1 MPTFDPRRS
10 FDPLNTFDPREA
22 PSRVPPL
29 VAGAFAVMAA
39 AATGVGL
46 SLLLSPQDSI
56 KPRSKLLTPMQA
68 RALEHQA
75 FASAEARPGL
85 APPVSMPVK
94 VQSGETLQAA
104 VQRTGVTADEARSVV
119 QTLAGAIDT
128 IHIKAGLAFQ
138 AVVAAPRDHRGPIR
152 LIGLSMKTGPASA
165 VTLSR
170 TFDGALKLRELEERV
185 RDETAVASGHMS
197 GSLYESAL
205 KAGADS
211 RMVAEA
217 VKLFSHKIDFAR
229 DIHPSDEFKLVFDR
243 KVTESGRT
251 VETGDLL
258 YAELG
263 AKGQTTRFYR
273 FDNAGHVDYFDELGK
288 NIKGFLLR
296 TPLDG
301 ARVTSSFGMRLHP
314 LLGYTRMHEG
324 IDFGAPTGT
333 PVFAAGA
340 GVVKEVRWAGG
351 YGHWLK
357 IEHQGGWA
365 TGYGHLSRYASG
377 LRVGEHVAQGQVVA
391 YVGSTG
397 MSTGPHLHYEV
408 MKGAVKLNP
417 TSAKVPQGVI
427 LGGRELLAFRS
438 QKAKVDTLL
447 NKAGVDRPAAP
458 VDLARLS
465 LPGRNGVGGGSR
477 GR

>member
-1 MPTFDPRRS
+1 M
-10 FDPLNTFDPREA
+10 L
-22 PSRVPPL
+22 
-29 VAGAFAVMAA
+29 AA
-39 AATGVGL
+39 AGCGIAV
-46 SLLLSPQDSI
+46 SLIVTPHNTAKSVAN
-56 KPRSKLLTPMQA
+56 LLTPLQA
-68 RALEHQA
+68 KALEHQA
-75 FASAEARPGL
+75 FASAEVRPGL
-85 APPVSMPVK
+85 LRPVSTLVK
-94 VQSGETLQAA
+94 VLPGETLQSA
-104 VQRTGVTADEARSVV
+104 VQRTGIGADEAGAVV
-119 QTLAGAIDT
+119 QTLATVIDT

-138 AVVAAPRDHRGPIR
+138 AVVAAPRDHHGSSR
-152 LIGLSMKTGPASA
+152 LIGLAMKTGPASA
-165 VTLSR
+165 LTLSR
-170 TFDGALKLRELEERV
+170 TFDGALKVRALEEKV
-185 RDETAVASGHMS
+185 KEETTVAQGHMA

-229 DIHPSDEFKLVFDR
+229 EIHPSDTFKLVFDR

-258 YAELG
+258 YAELD

-273 FDNAGHVDYFDELGK
+273 FDNGGKTDFFDEFGK

-296 TPLDG
+296 TPLEA

-314 LLGYTRMHEG
+314 LLGYTRMHAG

-351 YGHWLK
+351 YGHWLR
-357 IEHQGGWA
+357 IDHQGAWA

-377 LRVGEHVAQGQVVA
+377 IRPGVKVAQGQIVA

-408 MKGAVKLNP
+408 MNGKEKLNP
-417 TSAKVPQGVI
+417 TSAKVPQGTI
-427 LGGRELLAFRS
+427 LGGRELASFKA
-438 QKAKVDTLL
+438 QKAHVD
-447 NKAGVDRPAAP
+447 
-458 VDLARLS
+458 S
-465 LPGRNGVGGGSR
+465 LIARNGGAAASTPATTVADLQLRGREKLGGGSR
-477 GR
+477 HSR

>member
-1 MPTFDPRRS
+1 MPS
-10 FDPLNTFDPREA
+10 FDPREIRA
-22 PSRVPPL
+22 SASPL
-29 VAGAFAVMAA
+29 LAGSIAVIAA
-39 AATGVGL
+39 AGCGIGI
-46 SLLLSPQDSI
+46 SLLLQPHETSKPQQA
-56 KPRSKLLTPMQA
+56 KLLTPQQA
-68 RALEHQA
+68 KALEHQA
-75 FASAEARPGL
+75 FASAETRPGL
-85 APPVSMPVK
+85 AVPVSTLVK

-104 VQRTGVTADEARSVV
+104 VQRTGVAADEAGTIV
-119 QTLAGAIDT
+119 QTLGKAMDT

-138 AVVAAPRDHRGPIR
+138 AVVAAPRDHRGPTR
-152 LIGLSMKTGPASA
+152 LIGLSMKTGPATA

-170 TFDGALKLRELEERV
+170 TFDGALKLRELEEKV
-185 RDETAVASGHMS
+185 TDETTVAQGNMS

-211 RMVAEA
+211 HMVAEA

-229 DIHPSDEFKLVFDR
+229 DIHPSDTFKMVFDR

-251 VETGDLL
+251 IETGDLL

-273 FDNAGHVDYFDELGK
+273 FNDNGHVDYFDELGK
-288 NIKGFLLR
+288 NIKGFLLK
-296 TPLDG
+296 TPVEV

-314 LLGYTRMHEG
+314 LLGYTRMHAG

-340 GVVKEVRWAGG
+340 GVVKEERWAGG

-365 TGYGHLSRYASG
+365 TGYGHLSRYAAG
-377 LRVGEHVAQGQVVA
+377 LHVGEKVAQGQIVA

-397 MSTGPHLHYEV
+397 MSTGPHLHYEI
-408 MKGAVKLNP
+408 MKGNQKLNP
-417 TSAKVPQGVI
+417 SSAAVPQGTI
-427 LGGRELLAFRS
+427 LAGRELIAFRA
-438 QKAKVDTLL
+438 QKAHVDTLL
-447 NKAGVDRPAAP
+447 GKAGAREEAPAHA
-458 VDLARLS
+458 DLASLS
-465 LPGRNGVGGGSR
+465 LRGKQTISSGRTR
-477 GR
+477 

>member
-1 MPTFDPRRS
+1 MPTFDPR
-10 FDPLNTFDPREA
+10 EQ
-22 PSRVPPL
+22 PSRLSPL
-29 VAGAFAVMAA
+29 MAGGVAVLAAVGC
-39 AATGVGL
+39 GVGA
-46 SLLLSPQDSI
+46 SLLLAPHDAGKARPAGLSPQ
-56 KPRSKLLTPMQA
+56 QA
-68 RALEHQA
+68 KALEHQA
-75 FASAEARPGL
+75 FASAETRAGL
-85 APPVSMPVK
+85 QAPVSMPVK

-119 QTLAGAIDT
+119 QVLARAVDT
-128 IHIKAGLAFQ
+128 IHIKAGMAFQ
-138 AVVAAPRDHRGPIR
+138 AVVAAPRDHRGPTR
-152 LIGLSMKTGPASA
+152 LIGLSMRTGPASA
-165 VTLSR
+165 VSLSR
-170 TFDGALKLRELEERV
+170 TFDGALKLRELEEKV
-185 RDETAVASGHMS
+185 RDETTVAQGNMS

-229 DIHPSDEFKLVFDR
+229 DIHPSDSFRLVFDR

-251 VETGDLL
+251 IETGDLL

-273 FDNAGHVDYFDELGK
+273 FDNNGHVDYFDELGK

-314 LLGYTRMHEG
+314 LLGYTRMHAG

-340 GVVKEVRWAGG
+340 GVVKEERWAGG

-377 LRVGEHVAQGQVVA
+377 LHVGEHVAQGQVVA

-408 MKGAVKLNP
+408 MKGAEKLNP
-417 TSAKVPQGVI
+417 TSAKVPQGTI
-427 LGGRELLAFRS
+427 LGGRELVAFRS
-438 QKAKVDTLL
+438 QKSHVDSLI
-447 NKAGVDRPAAP
+447 NKSAERADAP
-458 VDLARLS
+458 VQDLAS
-465 LPGRNGVGGGSR
+465 LQLRGRQGVGGR
-477 GR
+477 TR

>member
-1 MPTFDPRRS
+1 MHPFDPRGPS
-10 FDPLNTFDPREA
+10 FRLAPRLLA
-22 PSRVPPL
+22 G
-29 VAGAFAVMAA
+29 VAGLAVLGLGWRFAVDHAHPQIQAPRPLSPAALAALQTEAFA
-39 AATGVGL
+39 
-46 SLLLSPQDSI
+46 Q
-56 KPRSKLLTPMQA
+56 
-68 RALEHQA
+68 
-75 FASAEARPGL
+75 SAARPGYA
-85 APPVSMPVK
+85 APVDIPVK
-94 VQSGETLQAA
+94 IQRGETFEAA
-104 VQRTGVTADEARSVV
+104 VRRVGVAPADARQVV
-119 QTLAGAIDT
+119 GALAKAFDT
-128 IHIKAGLAFQ
+128 INIKAGMAFNA
-138 AVVAAPRDHRGPIR
+138 AVALPRDRLGPVR
-152 LIGLSMKTGPASA
+152 LIGLSMRTGPATA
-165 VTLSR
+165 ITLSR
-170 TFDGALKLRELEERV
+170 TFDGALKLRELEEKV
-185 RDETAVASGHMS
+185 RDETTVASGHMS

-243 KVTESGRT
+243 KVTETGRT

-273 FDNAGHVDYFDELGK
+273 FDDAGHVDYFDELGK

-408 MKGAVKLNP
+408 MQGNKKLNP

-427 LGGRELLAFRS
+427 LGGRELLAFRT
-438 QKAKVDTLL
+438 QKARVDALL
-447 NKAGVDRPAAP
+447 GKAGGDGAAAP
-458 VDLARLS
+458 VDLASLS
-465 LPGRNGVGGGSR
+465 LRGREGLGGGGSK

>member
-1 MPTFDPRRS
+1 MTTFDPRIS
-10 FDPLNTFDPREA
+10 
-22 PSRVPPL
+22 PSRNSPL
-29 VAGAFAVMAA
+29 LLGAVAVIAA
-39 AATGVGL
+39 AGCGVGL
-46 SLLLSPQDSI
+46 SLLLSP
-56 KPRSKLLTPMQA
+56 RNATVRTAHFLTPQQA
-68 RALEHQA
+68 KALEHQA
-75 FASAEARPGL
+75 FAAAEVRPGML
-85 APPVSMPVK
+85 RPVSTLVK
-94 VQSGETLQAA
+94 VLPGETLQAA
-104 VQRTGVTADEARSVV
+104 VQRTGIGADEAHAVV

-138 AVVAAPRDHRGPIR
+138 AVVAAPRDHRGPTQ
-152 LIGLSMKTGPASA
+152 LIGLAMKTGPASA
-165 VTLSR
+165 LTLSR
-170 TFDGALKLRELEERV
+170 TFDGALKVRALEEKV
-185 RDETAVASGHMS
+185 KEETTVAQGHMS

-229 DIHPSDEFKLVFDR
+229 EIHPNDAFKLVFDR

-258 YAELG
+258 YAELD

-273 FDNAGHVDYFDELGK
+273 FDNGGKTDFFDEFGK

-296 TPLDG
+296 TPLEA

-314 LLGYTRMHEG
+314 LLGYTRMHAG

-365 TGYGHLSRYASG
+365 TGYGHLSRYAAGIHPGSK
-377 LRVGEHVAQGQVVA
+377 VAQGQVVA
-391 YVGSTG
+391 FVGSTG

-408 MKGAVKLNP
+408 MKGAEKLNP
-417 TSAKVPQGVI
+417 ISAKVPQGTI
-427 LGGRELLAFRS
+427 LTGRELAAFKA
-438 QKAKVDTLL
+438 QKAHVDTLIAKH
-447 NKAGVDRPAAP
+447 NGGSPP
-458 VDLARLS
+458 STDLAALQ
-465 LPGRNGVGGGSR
+465 LR
-477 GR
+477 GREPLSSGKGR

>member
-1 MPTFDPRRS
+1 MTTFDPRQ
-10 FDPLNTFDPREA
+10 L
-22 PSRVPPL
+22 PSRNSPL
-29 VAGAFAVMAA
+29 VLGAVAVLAA
-39 AATGVGL
+39 AGCGIGL
-46 SLLLSPQDSI
+46 SLIVTPHGPGKSATNF
-56 KPRSKLLTPMQA
+56 LTPQQA
-68 RALEHQA
+68 KALEHQA
-75 FASAEARPGL
+75 FASAEMRPGL
-85 APPVSMPVK
+85 SRPISTLVK
-94 VQSGETLQAA
+94 VLPGETLQSA
-104 VQRTGVTADEARSVV
+104 VQRTGVGADEARAVV
-119 QTLAGAIDT
+119 QTLATAIDT

-138 AVVAAPRDHRGPIR
+138 AIVAAPRDHRGPTR
-152 LIGLSMKTGPASA
+152 FLGLAMKTGPASA
-165 VTLSR
+165 LTLSR
-170 TFDGALKLRELEERV
+170 TFDGALKVRAMEEKV
-185 RDETAVASGHMS
+185 KQETTVAQGHMA

-229 DIHPSDEFKLVFDR
+229 EIHPNDAFKMVFDR

-258 YAELG
+258 YAELD

-273 FDNAGHVDYFDELGK
+273 FENGGKTDFFDEFGK

-296 TPLDG
+296 TPLEA

-314 LLGYTRMHEG
+314 LLGYTRMHAG

-340 GVVKEVRWAGG
+340 GVVKEVKWAGG

-357 IEHQGGWA
+357 IDHQGAWA
-365 TGYGHLSRYASG
+365 TGYGHLSRYAAG
-377 LRVGEHVAQGQVVA
+377 IRPGVKVAQGQIVA

-408 MKGAVKLNP
+408 MNGKEKLNP
-417 TSAKVPQGVI
+417 TSAKVPQGTI
-427 LGGRELLAFRS
+427 LSGRELAAFKA
-438 QKAKVDTLL
+438 QKSHVDTLL
-447 NKAGVDRPAAP
+447 AKN
-458 VDLARLS
+458 
-465 LPGRNGVGGGSR
+465 GGGSAPATTVAALQLR
-477 GR
+477 GREGISSGRGR

>member
-1 MPTFDPRRS
+1 MPTFDPRRA
-10 FDPLNTFDPREA
+10 FDPRET
-22 PSRVPPL
+22 PSRMAPRLAIAATVI
-29 VAGAFAVMAA
+29 AA
-39 AATGVGL
+39 AGCGVGL
-46 SLLLSPQDSI
+46 SVLLSPHAI
-56 KPRSKLLTPMQA
+56 TRSHSNLLTPLQA
-68 RALEHQA
+68 KALEHQA
-75 FASAEARPGL
+75 FASAETRPGL
-85 APPVSMPVK
+85 AAPVSMPVK

-104 VQRTGVTADEARSVV
+104 VQRTGVTADEAKSVV
-119 QTLAGAIDT
+119 QTLASAIDT

-138 AVVAAPRDHRGPIR
+138 AVVAAPRDHHGPIR
-152 LIGLSMKTGPASA
+152 LIGLSMKTGPATA

-170 TFDGALKLRELEERV
+170 TFDGALKLRELDEKV

-229 DIHPSDEFKLVFDR
+229 EIHPSDEFKLVFDR

-251 VETGDLL
+251 IETGDLL

-273 FDNAGHVDYFDELGK
+273 FDNNGHVDYFDELGK
-288 NIKGFLLR
+288 NIRGFLLR

-377 LRVGEHVAQGQVVA
+377 LRVGQHVAQGQVVA
-391 YVGSTG
+391 FVGSTG

-408 MKGAVKLNP
+408 MQGNLKLNP

-427 LGGRELLAFRS
+427 LGGHELLAFKS
-438 QKAKVDTLL
+438 QKAKVDALL
-447 NKAGVDRPAAP
+447 NKAGGAKLASAS
-458 VDLARLS
+458 DLASVS
-465 LPGRNGVGGGSR
+465 LR
-477 GR
+477 GRDGRIGGASKGR

>member
-1 MPTFDPRRS
+1 MPDFDPRRA
-10 FDPLNTFDPREA
+10 FDPRETT
-22 PSRVPPL
+22 SRTPPL
-29 VAGAFAVMAA
+29 LAGALGVAAA
-39 AATGVGL
+39 AATGIGV
-46 SLLLSPQDSI
+46 SM
-56 KPRSKLLTPMQA
+56 LLTPPQA
-68 RALEHQA
+68 AHRDSGLLTPQQAKALEHQA
-75 FASAEARPGL
+75 VASAEVRPGL
-85 APPVSMPVK
+85 SAPVTVPMK

-104 VQRTGVTADEARSVV
+104 VQRTGVTAEEAKSVV
-119 QTLAGAIDT
+119 QTLASAMDT

-138 AVVAAPRDHRGPIR
+138 AVVAAPRDHKGPTR

-170 TFDGALKLRELEERV
+170 TFDGALKLRELEEKV
-185 RDETAVASGHMS
+185 RSETSVASGHMS

-229 DIHPSDEFKLVFDR
+229 DLQPSDEFKLVFDR

-251 VETGDLL
+251 VETGDLQ
-258 YAELG
+258 YAEIA

-273 FDNAGHVDYFDELGK
+273 FDNDGHVDYFDELGK

-296 TPLDG
+296 TPLEA

-314 LLGYTRMHEG
+314 LLGYTRMHAG

-333 PVFAAGA
+333 PVFAAGS

-377 LRVGEHVAQGQVVA
+377 LKVGQRVSQGQVVA

-408 MKGAVKLNP
+408 MKGNEKLNP
-417 TSAKVPQGVI
+417 VSAKVPQGTI
-427 LGGRELLAFRS
+427 LGGRELAAFKA
-438 QKAKVDTLL
+438 QKARVDALL
-447 NKAGVDRPAAP
+447 NKSTGGAPAPSENVA
-458 VDLARLS
+458 ALS
-465 LPGRNGVGGGSR
+465 LR
-477 GR
+477 GREGLSGSGRAR

>member
-1 MPTFDPRRS
+1 MPDLDPRRTFDPRQT
-10 FDPLNTFDPREA
+10 LPRT
-22 PSRVPPL
+22 PSIV
-29 VAGAFAVMAA
+29 VGVIGVVAA
-39 AATGVGL
+39 AATGVGV
-46 SLLLSPQDSI
+46 SMLLSPPPVQHHDAG
-56 KPRSKLLTPMQA
+56 LLTPQQA
-68 RALEHQA
+68 KALEVQA
-75 FASAEARPGL
+75 VASAGVRPGL
-85 APPVSMPVK
+85 SAPVSMPVK

-104 VQRTGVTADEARSVV
+104 VQRTGVSAEEAKSVV
-119 QTLAGAIDT
+119 ETLASAIDT

-138 AVVAAPRDHRGPIR
+138 AVVAAPRDHSGPTR

-170 TFDGALKLRELEERV
+170 TFDGALKLRELEEKV
-185 RDETAVASGHMS
+185 RSETAVASGHMS
-197 GSLYESAL
+197 GSLYVSAL

-229 DIHPSDEFKLVFDR
+229 DLQPRDEFKLVFDR
-243 KVTESGRT
+243 KVTETGRT
-251 VETGDLL
+251 VETGDLQ
-258 YAELG
+258 YAEI
-263 AKGQTTRFYR
+263 ASKGQTTRFYR
-273 FDNAGHVDYFDELGK
+273 FDDGGRVDYFDELGK

-314 LLGYTRMHEG
+314 LLGYTRMHAG

-333 PVFAAGA
+333 PVFAAGS

-365 TGYGHLSRYASG
+365 TGYGHLSRYAAG
-377 LRVGEHVAQGQVVA
+377 LRVGQRVSQGQVVA

-408 MKGAVKLNP
+408 MRGNEKLNP
-417 TSAKVPQGVI
+417 TSAKVPQGTI
-427 LGGRELLAFRS
+427 LSGRELAAFRA
-438 QKAKVDTLL
+438 QKAKVDALL
-447 NKAGVDRPAAP
+447 NKSGAPAQPENVA
-458 VDLARLS
+458 ALS
-465 LPGRNGVGGGSR
+465 LR
-477 GR
+477 GRESLSSGGRAR

>member
-1 MPTFDPRRS
+1 MPTFDPRVSPTRHS
-10 FDPLNTFDPREA
+10 PL
-22 PSRVPPL
+22 L
-29 VAGAFAVMAA
+29 IGGVAVIAA
-39 AATGVGL
+39 AACGVGI
-46 SLLLSPQDSI
+46 SALLAPHGDAPGPAKVLSPQ
-56 KPRSKLLTPMQA
+56 QA
-68 RALEHQA
+68 KALEHQA
-75 FASAEARPGL
+75 FAAAETRQGLSAPI
-85 APPVSMPVK
+85 SMPVQVK
-94 VQSGETLQAA
+94 PGETLQSA
-104 VQRTGVTADEARSVV
+104 VQRTGVAADEAKAVV
-119 QTLAGAIDT
+119 DKLAQAFDT

-138 AVVAAPRDHRGPIR
+138 AIVAAPRDHRGPTR

-170 TFDGALKLRELEERV
+170 TFDGALKLRELEEKV
-185 RDETAVASGHMS
+185 REETTVAQGNMS

-229 DIHPSDEFKLVFDR
+229 DIHPSDQFRMVFDR

-258 YAELG
+258 YAELA

-273 FDNAGHVDYFDELGK
+273 FDNAGHTDYFDELGK

-296 TPLDG
+296 TPLEA

-314 LLGYTRMHEG
+314 LLGYTRMHAG

-340 GVVKEVRWAGG
+340 GVVKEERWAGG

-377 LRVGEHVAQGQVVA
+377 LHVGQKVAQGQIVA

-408 MKGAVKLNP
+408 MHGAEKLNP
-417 TSAKVPQGVI
+417 SSAKVPQGTI
-427 LGGRELLAFRS
+427 LGGRELAAFKA
-438 QKAKVDTLL
+438 QKAHVDALL
-447 NKAGVDRPAAP
+447 NKASPREAAP
-458 VDLARLS
+458 TDLASLS
-465 LPGRNGVGGGSR
+465 LRGSQGVGGGRSR
-477 GR
+477 

>member
-1 MPTFDPRRS
+1 MQDLDPRRA
-10 FDPLNTFDPREA
+10 FDPRET
-22 PSRVPPL
+22 PSRVPTR
-29 VAGAFAVMAA
+29 VAGGIAVITAA
-39 AATGVGL
+39 ACGVGL
-46 SLLLSPQDSI
+46 SLGLAPSKGPKPQAHFLSPQ
-56 KPRSKLLTPMQA
+56 QA
-68 RALEHQA
+68 KALEHQA

-85 APPVSMPVK
+85 AAPVSMPVK

-119 QTLAGAIDT
+119 QTLASAVDT

-138 AVVAAPRDHRGPIR
+138 AVVAAPRDHHGPIR

-170 TFDGALKLRELEERV
+170 TFDGALKLRELEEKV
-185 RDETAVASGHMS
+185 RDETTVAGGHMS

-229 DIHPSDEFKLVFDR
+229 DIHPSDQFKLVFDR

-273 FDNAGHVDYFDELGK
+273 FDDGGHVDYFDELGK

-314 LLGYTRMHEG
+314 LLGYTRMHAG

-391 YVGSTG
+391 FVGSTG

-408 MKGAVKLNP
+408 MKGSEKLNP
-417 TSAKVPQGVI
+417 TSAKVPQGTI
-427 LGGRELLAFRS
+427 LGGRELAAFKA
-438 QKAKVDTLL
+438 QKAKVDSVL
-447 NKAGVDRPAAP
+447 NKTAPAEKPAP
-458 VDLARLS
+458 ALNLASLS
-465 LPGRNGVGGGSR
+465 LRGREGLGGGGSK

>member
-1 MPTFDPRRS
+1 MTNSQPR
-10 FDPLNTFDPREA
+10 FTL
-22 PSRVPPL
+22 PSRIGQSRYAPVL
-29 VAGAFAVMAA
+29 IGGAAILIAVGGGMGVSALFSHKASTQNVAHV
-39 AATGVGL
+39 
-46 SLLLSPQDSI
+46 
-56 KPRSKLLTPMQA
+56 LTPLQA
-68 RALEHQA
+68 KALEHQA
-75 FASAEARPGL
+75 LAQAETRPGFK
-85 APPVSMPVK
+85 APVTMPVEVK
-94 VQSGETLQAA
+94 PGETLQAA
-104 VQRTGVTADEARSVV
+104 VQRTGVAADEAHSVV
-119 QTLAGAIDT
+119 LALASVVDT
-128 IHIKAGLAFQ
+128 IHIKAGMAFQ
-138 AVVAAPRDHRGPIR
+138 AAIAAPRVRGGATR
-152 LIGLSMKTGPASA
+152 LIGLSMRTGPASA
-165 VTLSR
+165 ITLSR
-170 TFDGALKLRELEERV
+170 TFDGALKLRQLDEKV
-185 RDETAVASGHMS
+185 RDETTVAQGNMS

-229 DIHPSDEFKLVFDR
+229 DIHPSDSFKMVFDR

-263 AKGQTTRFYR
+263 AKGQTTKFYR
-273 FDNAGHVDYFDELGK
+273 FDDNGHVDYFDEFGK

-314 LLGYTRMHEG
+314 LLGYTRMHAG
-324 IDFGAPTGT
+324 IDFGAPIGT
-333 PVFAAGA
+333 PVYAAGA
-340 GVVKEVRWAGG
+340 GVVKEERWAGG

-377 LRVGEHVAQGQVVA
+377 LHVGEHVTQGEVVA
-391 YVGSTG
+391 FVGSTG

-408 MKGAVKLNP
+408 MHGNQKLNP
-417 TSAKVPQGVI
+417 SSAQVPQGTI
-427 LGGRELLAFRS
+427 LGGRQLAVFKA
-438 QKAKVDTLL
+438 QKAHVDGLL
-447 NKAGVDRPAAP
+447 NKAGDRDDAP
-458 VDLARLS
+458 EVAKLDLR
-465 LPGRNGVGGGSR
+465 GKQGVGGGK